1 MHSVRSGCRRPA
13 RDPGCRLAAAL
24 LGFAA
29 TSAAVPGWVAETPRF
44 RVLAAES
51 PGLGAA
57 AAQAGAE
64 ALEASRAAFLG
75 AGLGEAP
82 AADSALEVLL
92 VPARLH
98 LRALLRERRPSGTR
112 GVTVRGLDRNL
123 VVVAW
128 HARPEPKVTLAHE
141 YAHQLEDPDWPLWLR
156 EGRAVYLARRVQ
168 AHEGGD
174 PLSGLFALLDRPE
187 WIPWPELLAA
197 EADGPSADGDI
208 FQAQAWLLVHW
219 LAQRDGI
226 GAMQQAAA
234 AAQLTALGAAGL
246 DDQLRRHLSDLRQAP
261 RKPPFAREPGA
272 TPRLRPAEPW
282 EIPLLQAEVLGQLRF
297 LDEAE
302 ARLEGLR
309 SAFPAA
315 ARVEAAYAGVQ
326 LLRGRQDA
334 AERHFGRA
342 LRLGD
347 ARARTAYRYA
357 LLLMRPGLD
366 AEARAANAER
376 HALHA
381 TERMPREPTH
391 HLALAQA
398 RMLRGD
404 WNGAFDALGRLA
416 EFPGWGHRTE
426 QEAREVRRR
435 RGQALAAEPPPQVRA
450 AARPALD
457 LPAAVPPQ
465 PPWKPA
471 GPASAAPRPVWIWPP
486 YGTWLVHGRI
496 AWVDCSDGTRKVI
509 VHSSYQRL
517 VLREDPKLAP
527 QLINRPFR
535 ERRIPCSSR
544 GWQVAVAYRKSPGDD
559 GTAGVLVGVRF

>member
-1 MHSVRSGCRRPA
+1 MHSVRSSCRRPA
-13 RDPGCRLAAAL
+13 RDFGCRLAVAL

-29 TSAAVPGWVAETPRF
+29 TSAAVPGWIAETPRF

-82 AADSALEVLL
+82 ASDSPLEVLL

-98 LRALLRERRPSGTR
+98 LQALLRERRPSGAR

-128 HARPEPKVTLAHE
+128 HARPGPKITLAHE
-141 YAHQLEDPDWPLWLR
+141 YAHQLEDPGWPLWLR
-156 EGRAVYLARRVQ
+156 EGRAVYLAHRVPSD
-168 AHEGGD
+168 EDGD

-187 WIPWPELLAA
+187 WMPWPDLLGT
-197 EADGPSADGDI
+197 EADGPGADGDI

-226 GAMQQAAA
+226 GNVRQAA
-234 AAQLTALGAAGL
+234 AAQLAALGAAGL
-246 DDQLRRHLSDLRQAP
+246 DGQLRRHLSDLRQAP
-261 RKPPFAREPGA
+261 RAPPFARELSIIPS
-272 TPRLRPAEPW
+272 LRPAEPW
-282 EIPLLQAEVLGQLRF
+282 EIPLFQAEVLGQLRF

-302 ARLEGLR
+302 ARLEELR
-309 SAFPAA
+309 SAFPTAD
-315 ARVEAAYAGVQ
+315 RVEAAYAGVQ

-357 LLLMRPGLD
+357 LLLMRPGFD
-366 AEARAANAER
+366 AEARAAHAER
-376 HALHA
+376 NALHA
-381 TERMPREPTH
+381 TDRMPQEPTH

-404 WNGAFDALGRLA
+404 WNGAFDALRRLA

-426 QEAREVRRR
+426 REAREVRRR
-435 RGQALAAEPPPQVRA
+435 RSQALASEPPPRIRTAVRSA
-450 AARPALD
+450 AN
-457 LPAAVPPQ
+457 LPAAVLPP
-465 PPWKPA
+465 PPWKPPE
-471 GPASAAPRPVWIWPP
+471 PASAAPRPVWVWPP

-496 AWVDCSDGTRKVI
+496 AWVDCSDGTRKVV

-517 VLREDPKLAP
+517 VLREDPRLAP

-544 GWQVAVAYRKSPGDD
+544 GWQVGVAYRKSPRDD